1 MSYWMPS
8 DSQWV
13 EDLFPLMSY
22 WMPTAKIGMLTTKKK
37 VLDSDHLRMDP
48 WNGCIVL
55 YSAGL
60 GTIILMFGF
69 WEIQSINL
77 FHKSKPEAFRN
88 PRNLEQ
94 RMSFSTNTQPFAII
108 FFSRNYSSNFTRPS
122 FTCDFPTVW
131 QLWSSEK
138 RPCFQ
143 RHHTVFRWCMR
154 FGVASCQ
161 IWLTRHERAS

>member
-138 RPCFQ
+138 MPCFQ
-143 RHHTVFRWCMR
+143 RHHTFCSGDAWDL
-154 FGVASCQ
+154 G
-161 IWLTRHERAS
+161 

>member
-22 WMPTAKIGMLTTKKK
+22 WMPTTKITDANHQKKMRPSLHGSLK
-37 VLDSDHLRMDP
+37 WM
-48 WNGCIVL
+48 

-69 WEIQSINL
+69 WEIQSINV
-77 FHKSKPEAFRN
+77 FHKSKPEAFHN

-94 RMSFSTNTQPFAII
+94 RMSFSQPTHSLSQLIS
-108 FFSRNYSSNFTRPS
+108 FSRSYSSNSRKPS

>member
-94 RMSFSTNTQPFAII
+94 RMSFSQPTHSLSQLIS
-108 FFSRNYSSNFTRPS
+108 FSRSYSIAIQENPLSH
-122 FTCDFPTVW
+122 VI
-131 QLWSSEK
+131 
-138 RPCFQ
+138 FQ
-143 RHHTVFRWCMR
+143 RFDSFGLLKKGLVFKGTTQFSGDAWDL
-154 FGVASCQ
+154 G
-161 IWLTRHERAS
+161 